1 MIPICL
7 SYMSSCHYRENQ
19 LFERQNYSLALIDS
33 MLVHLR
39 DMNDVL
45 RATTLQIELCP
56 PDDVIIN
63 KKYHASEVVLKII
76 AKMIQTTKKFSH
88 VVRDVESPEQ
98 VFITEEEPEVVE
110 PVVIEPEIVK
120 PVEVVKSIKKVPRVY
135 PVFYNQQRPI
145 VRPLV
150 KSLILSIGVFFL
162 LRRVLRGKL

>member
-7 SYMSSCHYRENQ
+7 SYVSSCHYRENQ
-19 LFERQNYSLALIDS
+19 LLERQNYSLALIDS

-110 PVVIEPEIVK
+110 PVIVK